1 MNTKHLT
8 IFITLSTVLLLLLP
22 GCGPK
27 ALQETERDA
36 ILAFSEAKTDN
47 LMQAF
52 NGNDYAAFSKDF
64 DQALLKAMTESA
76 FQSLYSQLQAKIGN
90 YVSREVDDVLTA
102 GDFITVV
109 YLAKFSDEEI
119 VQMRVVFTVA
129 EEHLVTGLWFDSPK
143 LRQ

>member
-1 MNTKHLT
+1 
-8 IFITLSTVLLLLLP
+8 
-22 GCGPK
+22 
-27 ALQETERDA
+27 
-36 ILAFSEAKTDN
+36 
-47 LMQAF
+47 
-52 NGNDYAAFSKDF
+52 
-64 DQALLKAMTESA
+64 
-76 FQSLYSQLQAKIGN
+76 
-90 YVSREVDDVLTA
+90 VDDVLTA